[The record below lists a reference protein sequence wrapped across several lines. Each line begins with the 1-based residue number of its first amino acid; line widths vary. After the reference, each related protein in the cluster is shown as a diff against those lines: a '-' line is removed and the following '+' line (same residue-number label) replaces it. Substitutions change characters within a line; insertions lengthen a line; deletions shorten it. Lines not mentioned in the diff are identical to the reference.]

1 MEYKKSKNQRDSFF
15 LSFFSFYGNTFPL
28 YYQKQSRY
36 TSFLGIILGLLSIII
51 ILILM
56 VNNLILL
63 YSHSIF
69 NIITLNNYKIN
80 QTLNFSE
87 IPIMMKLTSEK
98 NISNYSIKVYKNNY
112 NILNSNIIIDSY
124 PIFVES
130 CKDSSYK
137 EQFPEMKKF
146 SLSDFICIKQ
156 NQNLSIY
163 NKYNDIINGFET
175 FTIVLNI
182 NNTNFNL
189 NNTFLTIIFLN
200 NNIDHFNYNKPIQY
214 IFDNK
219 NIKIEY
225 GLTKKIIFYFSSIL
239 YENDIGF
246 ISKKYKTF
254 NSFKFQKLF
263 FESFKDF
270 NNEFNIYNKNPLLE
284 IEFSCNNKELQYIR
298 KNIKFQDLFSKIG
311 GFIFFLTFLFQKLT
325 IYFSSKSLILNI
337 INSMIYQNLSR
348 VEVKRDIRK
357 LSKCVNINN
366 LSRNVLNNSTQ
377 NLLLFKRL
385 SVNLNNNDK
394 SSYNKN
400 VLMSFNT
407 FNNSYLK
414 SKSKMQKK
422 GISISFINY
431 FIPFSCLK
439 HYKKYDFLI
448 VYNNI
453 LTSFLSIEKI
463 LPVIE
468 RGYTFFYDKGNDS
481 SFQKG
486 SHHIFKIIKDE
497 NIIFSKSKFLHKN

>member
-1 MEYKKSKNQRDSFF
+1 MEYKKLKNHRDSFF
-15 LSFFSFYGNTFPL
+15 LSFFSFYGNKFPL
-28 YYQKQSRY
+28 YYQKHSKY
-36 TSFLGIILGLLSIII
+36 TSFLGIILGIFSIII
-51 ILILM
+51 ILILII
-56 VNNLILL
+56 NNIILL
-63 YSHSIF
+63 YNHSIF

-87 IPIMMKLTSEK
+87 IPIMIKLSSQK
-98 NISNYSIKVYKNNY
+98 NISDYSIKVFKKKY
-112 NILNSNIIIDSY
+112 NILNSNIILDSY
-124 PIFVES
+124 PIFIES
-130 CKDSSYK
+130 CNDSSYK
-137 EQFPEMKKF
+137 EKFPEMKQF
-146 SLSDFICIKQ
+146 SLSDFICIKP

-175 FTIVLNI
+175 FNIVLNI
-182 NNTNFNL
+182 NHSNFNF
-189 NNTFLTIIFLN
+189 NNTFITIIFLN
-200 NNIDHFNYNKPIQY
+200 NNIDHFNYNNPIQY

-225 GLTKKIIFYFSSIL
+225 GFKKKIIFYFSSIL

-246 ISKKYKTF
+246 ISKKYKSF

-263 FESFKDF
+263 FESYKNY
-270 NNEFNIYNKNPLLE
+270 NNEFNTHNNNSLLE
-284 IEFSCNNKELQYIR
+284 IEFSCNNKELKYLR
-298 KNIKFQDLFSKIG
+298 KNLKFQDFFSKIG
-311 GFIFFLTFLFQKLT
+311 GFTFFLTFLFQKIT
-325 IYFSSKSLILNI
+325 IYFSTKSLILNI
-337 INSMIYQNLSR
+337 INSIIYQNLSR

-366 LSRNVLNNSTQ
+366 LSRNVLNNSTH

-400 VLMSFNT
+400 VLMSYNT

-414 SKSKMQKK
+414 RKSKMEKK
-422 GISISFINY
+422 VISISFINY

-439 HYKKYDFLI
+439 RYKKYDFLI

-468 RGYTFFYDKGNDS
+468 RGYTFFYEKGNDS
-481 SFQKG
+481 SFQKV
-486 SHHIFKIIKDE
+486 SYNIFKIIKDD
-497 NIIFSKSKFLHKN
+497 NIIFSKKHILT